1 MTVTT
6 ERSKTRVKGF
16 ENVEMDFQLLRQLG
30 ACTYGGASVGEC
42 LAVAQRIQDGI
53 PESWVKAFASLAS
66 KEKADAEERDQKGHQ
81 ISARE
86 QFLRACNSYRAAE
99 YFTDFRKPL
108 HRKMGMKS
116 RECFIKSMK
125 LMEHT
130 CEVIEIPFEGKFLPA
145 YFMAPISDAGVRK
158 TLMIVSGYDG
168 TLEESYFQYGKAAL
182 QRGYNILLF
191 VGPGQMDCLRFH
203 LQMTFQP
210 DFETPVKAVVDYV
223 LGRPELDAER
233 LALLGISFGG
243 YFSTRAAAHERRIKA
258 LVLNSPI
265 IDLHA
270 YMSSFVGF
278 DPAQMPDEQDFG
290 PADMDQIPDEVMSV
304 LLKKMAS
311 SMIGRFGRSTF
322 KSTYQYM
329 MEFKVGEALKNIA
342 CPCLALVGTGE
353 GEEPRRQFDA
363 FCEQVSGKVASH
375 IFTQEE
381 GADSHCQVGNMALS
395 SAVVLDWLDEL
406 FSWR

>member
-1 MTVTT
+1 MTVRT

-16 ENVEMDFQLLRQLG
+16 ENAEMDFQLLRQLG
-30 ACTYGGASVGEC
+30 ECTYGGASVGEC

-66 KEKADAEERDQKGHQ
+66 KEEADAEERDQKGHQ

-108 HRKMGMKS
+108 HREMGMKS

-130 CEVIEIPFEGKFLPA
+130 CEVIEILFEGKFLPA
-145 YFMAPISDAGVRK
+145 YFMAPTSDAWLRK

-182 QRGYNILLF
+182 QRGYNVLLF

-203 LQMTFQP
+203 PQMTFQP

-223 LGRPELDAER
+223 LGRPEPDAEG

-243 YFSTRAAAHERRIKA
+243 YFSTRAAAHEPRIKA
-258 LVLNSPI
+258 LIPNSPI

-290 PADMDQIPDEVMSV
+290 PTDMDQIPDEVMSV
-304 LLKKMAS
+304 LLKEMAS

-329 MEFKVGEALKNIA
+329 MEFKVDEALKNIA
-342 CPCLALVGTGE
+342 CPCLALVGMGE

-363 FCEQVSGKVASH
+363 FCEQVSGKVTPH

-381 GADSHCQVGNMALS
+381 GADSHCQVGNTALS

-406 FSWR
+406 FD